1 MNTNNHKVYNN
12 KTQCSVF
19 ARCKTTSTL
28 ERKLEIKP
36 PNLQR
41 HDSFHPDA
49 LPVMGYR
56 HWKPRCL
63 TDRPDSATRQV
74 LRPEPTRPEAKRTQR
89 GDSPWFRLDG
99 SARITSL
106 LRYFP
111 GHAGAEN
118 VHGPVPGSP
127 EHFSNSVGAA
137 EDVQPGSNAPPAGAA

>member
-19 ARCKTTSTL
+19 ARCKTTSAL
-28 ERKLEIKP
+28 EHKLEIKP

-56 HWKPRCL
+56 HWNAAVSL
-63 TDRPDSATRQV
+63 TDPIQQLDKFSDTTRSEQ
-74 LRPEPTRPEAKRTQR
+74 TQR
-89 GDSPWFRLDG
+89 GDSPWFQLDG

-137 EDVQPGSNAPPAGAA
+137 QDVQPGSNAPPAGAA